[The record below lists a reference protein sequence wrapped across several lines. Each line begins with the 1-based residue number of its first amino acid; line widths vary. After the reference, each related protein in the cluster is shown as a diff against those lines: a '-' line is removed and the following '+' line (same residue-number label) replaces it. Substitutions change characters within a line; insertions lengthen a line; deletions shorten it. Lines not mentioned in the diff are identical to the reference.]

1 MPCAGAEAFLVC
13 REDVAKGQGI
23 PAARLLATIERHN
36 AFPDDPIQYRGG
48 WAMDVPELYAMA
60 SVTAD
65 DVDFVQTYDDYPV
78 ICMMQMEDLGFCA
91 KGEGPDFVR
100 SHTLTAD
107 GSFPHNTSGG
117 QLSVGQAGAAGGFLG
132 LVEAVRQV
140 TGESLGAAVPD
151 AKIGLVSGFGMITY
165 DRGLASGAALLAG
178 GNA

>member
-1 MPCAGAEAFLVC
+1 
-13 REDVAKGQGI
+13 
-23 PAARLLATIERHN
+23 
-36 AFPDDPIQYRGG
+36 
-48 WAMDVPELYAMA
+48 MDVPELYAMA
-60 SVTAD
+60 GVTAG

-140 TGESLGAAVPD
+140 TGESLGASVPD

-178 GNA
+178 GRA

>member
-1 MPCAGAEAFLVC
+1 MG
-13 REDVAKGQGI
+13 D
-23 PAARLLATIERHN
+23 TTT
-36 AFPDDPIQYRGG
+36 
-48 WAMDVPELYAMA
+48 A
-60 SVTAD
+60 SN
-65 DVDFVQTYDDYPV
+65 
-78 ICMMQMEDLGFCA
+78 G
-91 KGEGPDFVR
+91 

-140 TGESLGAAVPD
+140 TGESLGATVPD

-178 GNA
+178 GDA